1 MSSVTVITGVERR
14 RRWPVAD
21 RMRILE
27 ALSEPGATVAE
38 VARRHDVCTSL
49 IYKWR
54 RDAAPRAAM
63 AFVPARLVE
72 ESGERD
78 ARGGGGGSN
87 ASAIVIELAGG
98 TRVTIGA
105 HACAA
110 TVTAAL
116 RALAR

>member
-21 RMRILE
+21 RARILE

-63 AFVPARLVE
+63 AFVPARLVDE
-72 ESGERD
+72 PGARD
-78 ARGGGGGSN
+78 DRTHGGATN
-87 ASAIVIELAGG
+87 TAIVVDLAGG
-98 TRVTIGA
+98 VRVTIWA

-110 TVTAAL
+110 MVTATL

>member
-21 RMRILE
+21 RLRILE

-54 RDAAPRAAM
+54 RDAAPHAPV
-63 AFVPARLVE
+63 AFVPATIVE
-72 ESGERD
+72 EPGERP
-78 ARGGGGGSN
+78 GGAGSH
-87 ASAIVIELAGG
+87 ASTIVVEFASGA
-98 TRVTIGA
+98 RVTIGA

-110 TVTAAL
+110 AVTAAL